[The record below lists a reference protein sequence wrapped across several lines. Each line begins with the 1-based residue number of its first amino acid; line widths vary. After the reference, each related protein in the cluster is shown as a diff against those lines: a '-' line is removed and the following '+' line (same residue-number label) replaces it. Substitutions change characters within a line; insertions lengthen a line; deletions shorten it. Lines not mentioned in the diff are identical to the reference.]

1 MGIGMRHTEQQA
13 AEVREQFAEAD
24 AISRLEGYAPDA
36 FEQAQKERIITG
48 EIDTE
53 EFIRVMV
60 EHVVGSAPA
69 IP

>member
-1 MGIGMRHTEQQA
+1 MKNTEQQA

-24 AISRLEGYAPDA
+24 SISRLEGYAPDA
-36 FEQAQKERIITG
+36 FEEAQKERIATG

-60 EHVVGSAPA
+60 EHVVGPAPA
-69 IP
+69 AP